1 MNPTNDYGITD
12 LDSTKIKISIKC
24 INLALLNNNEIA
36 PIKSN
41 SPVHELGWWITIL
54 TAQPLYLYYF
64 GPFTFRQEAESI
76 KDRFIEDLRQE
87 NALILCTHIRFL
99 QPSQVT
105 VTGTDLLMHIISFQ
119 KIPKARIASRQLA

>member
-1 MNPTNDYGITD
+1 MNPTNDYGTME
-12 LDSTKIKISIKC
+12 LDSIKIKTSSKC
-24 INLALLNNNEIA
+24 SNVALLNNNETA

-41 SPVHELGWWITIL
+41 NSAHELGWWITIL
-54 TAQPLYLYYF
+54 TAQPLCLYYF
-64 GPFTFRQEAESI
+64 GPFTFCQEAESI
-76 KDRFIEDLRQE
+76 QDRFIEDLRQE

-119 KIPKARIASRQLA
+119 KIPKDRIASRQLA

>member
-12 LDSTKIKISIKC
+12 LDSIKIKTSTKC
-24 INLALLNNNEIA
+24 SNLALLNNEIA

-41 SPVHELGWWITIL
+41 NSAHELGWWITIL
-54 TAQPLYLYYF
+54 TAQPLCLYYF
-64 GPFTFRQEAESI
+64 GPFTFSQDAESI

-87 NALILCTHIRFL
+87 NALILCTRIRFL